1 MAYCLEEKEI
11 DISFNEDLCH
21 FVRFL
26 DHVPGFKDQVS
37 CQNVKNFHIKNS
49 LRFSRN
55 YKLTNTFFTTLIFS
69 LCICL
74 NAIVLFE
81 ERISNV

>member
-55 YKLTNTFFTTLIFS
+55 
-69 LCICL
+69 
-74 NAIVLFE
+74 
-81 ERISNV
+81 